1 MEITE
6 VTNLISTVGFPIIMC
21 LIMFRY
27 MENNDDKRE
36 AESKELRD
44 AINNNT
50 QVMVRL
56 IEKIDH
62 LAS

>member
-6 VTNLISTVGFPIIMC
+6 LTNLISTVGFPIIMC
-21 LIMFRY
+21 IIMFRY
-27 MENNDDKRE
+27 MEKNDDKRE

-56 IEKIDH
+56 IDKIDH

>member
-6 VTNLISTVGFPIIMC
+6 LTTLISTVGFPIIMC

-62 LAS
+62 LAG